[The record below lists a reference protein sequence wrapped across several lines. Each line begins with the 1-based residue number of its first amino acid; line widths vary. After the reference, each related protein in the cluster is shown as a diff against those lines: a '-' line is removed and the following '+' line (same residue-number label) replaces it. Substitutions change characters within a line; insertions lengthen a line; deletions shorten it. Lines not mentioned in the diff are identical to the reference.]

1 MLITVVSIVF
11 ITLALILF
19 SIGKFNGA
27 RVLVPIVVVAMG
39 MIFIEGSYDIGANQI
54 EAKQV
59 EENEDK
65 DKTEESSSDVKDK
78 YLKELDALSEK
89 DESQDAWHDEV
100 NKIYDALKDRLS
112 PEQMEAVRE
121 EQRQWLNYRES
132 QNQDNRFEN
141 KARCY
146 NLVEAYMR

>member
-11 ITLALILF
+11 ITVALFLF
-19 SIGKFNGA
+19 SISNFKGT
-27 RVLVPIVVVAMG
+27 RVLVPIVVVVMG
-39 MIFIEGSYDIGANQI
+39 MVLIKGSYDIGTNQI

-89 DESQDAWHDEV
+89 GESQQVWNDE
-100 NKIYDALKDRLS
+100 IMCYIDLC
-112 PEQMEAVRE
+112 
-121 EQRQWLNYRES
+121 
-132 QNQDNRFEN
+132 
-141 KARCY
+141 RCSF
-146 NLVEAYMR
+146 LICEII

>member
-1 MLITVVSIVF
+1 MLITVVGVVF
-11 ITLALILF
+11 ITLALVLF
-19 SIGKFNGA
+19 SVGNFKGA

-39 MIFIEGSYDIGANQI
+39 MVLIKGSYDIGANQV
-54 EAKQV
+54 EAKQA
-59 EENEDK
+59 EES
-65 DKTEESSSDVKDK
+65 DKTEDSSSDVKDK

-89 DESQDAWHDEV
+89 DESQEVWKDEV
-100 NKIYDALKDRLS
+100 NKIYDELKDRLS

-121 EQRQWLNYRES
+121 EQRQWLNYRDS
-132 QNQDNRFEN
+132 QNQDNSLEN

>member
-1 MLITVVSIVF
+1 MLITVVGVVF
-11 ITLALILF
+11 ITLALVLF
-19 SIGKFNGA
+19 SVGNFKGA

-39 MIFIEGSYDIGANQI
+39 MVLIKGSYDIGTNQV
-54 EAKQV
+54 EAKQA
-59 EENEDK
+59 EES
-65 DKTEESSSDVKDK
+65 DKTEDSSSDVKDK

-89 DESQDAWHDEV
+89 GESQEAWKDEV
-100 NKIYDALKDRLS
+100 NKIYDELKDRLS

-121 EQRQWLNYRES
+121 EQRQWLNYRDS
-132 QNQDNRFEN
+132 QNQDNSLEN

>member
-1 MLITVVSIVF
+1 MLITVVSIVL

-19 SIGKFNGA
+19 SIGKFNGSM
-27 RVLVPIVVVAMG
+27 VLVPIVVVAMG

>member
-1 MLITVVSIVF
+1 MLITVVGVVF
-11 ITLALILF
+11 ITLALVLF
-19 SIGKFNGA
+19 SVGNFKGA

-39 MIFIEGSYDIGANQI
+39 MVLIKGSYDIGTNQV
-54 EAKQV
+54 EAKQA

-65 DKTEESSSDVKDK
+65 DKAEDSSSDVKDK

-89 DESQDAWHDEV
+89 GESQEAWKDEV
-100 NKIYDALKDRLS
+100 NKIYDELKDRLS

-121 EQRQWLNYRES
+121 EQRQWLNYRDS
-132 QNQDNRFEN
+132 QNQDNSLEN

>member
-1 MLITVVSIVF
+1 MLITVVSVVF
-11 ITLALILF
+11 ITLALVLF
-19 SIGKFNGA
+19 SVGNFKGA

-39 MIFIEGSYDIGANQI
+39 MVLIKGSYDIGTNQV
-54 EAKQV
+54 EAKQA
-59 EENEDK
+59 EES
-65 DKTEESSSDVKDK
+65 DKTEDSSSNVKDK

-89 DESQDAWHDEV
+89 DESQEVWKDEV
-100 NKIYDALKDRLS
+100 NKIYDELKDRLS

-121 EQRQWLNYRES
+121 EQRQWLNFRDS
-132 QNQDNRFEN
+132 QGQDSSLEN

>member
-1 MLITVVSIVF
+1 MLITVVGVVF
-11 ITLALILF
+11 ITLALVLF
-19 SIGKFNGA
+19 SVGNFKGA

-39 MIFIEGSYDIGANQI
+39 MVLIKGSYDIGTNQV
-54 EAKQV
+54 EAKQA
-59 EENEDK
+59 EES
-65 DKTEESSSDVKDK
+65 DKTEDSSSNVKDK

-89 DESQDAWHDEV
+89 DESQEVWKDEV
-100 NKIYDALKDRLS
+100 NKIYDELKDRLS

-121 EQRQWLNYRES
+121 EQRQWLNYRDS
-132 QNQDNRFEN
+132 QGQDNSLEN

>member
-1 MLITVVSIVF
+1 MLITVVGVVF
-11 ITLALILF
+11 ITLAVVLF
-19 SIGKFNGA
+19 SVGNFKGA

-39 MIFIEGSYDIGANQI
+39 IVLIKGSYDIGGNQI

-59 EENEDK
+59 EDK

-89 DESQDAWHDEV
+89 DESQEAWNDEA

-112 PEQMEAVRE
+112 P
-121 EQRQWLNYRES
+121 
-132 QNQDNRFEN
+132 
-141 KARCY
+141 
-146 NLVEAYMR
+146 